1 MMDINTL
8 ASKVGGEFVGGRL
21 LATIDGTKQYLTL
34 VGSDGKSILTEVGL
48 KVSNELSL
56 AEPPVVEPDPE
67 PKAEQ
72 PAPRR
77 GRPRKAAPVEDEDV
91 PEQLELDL

>member
-21 LATIDGTKQYLTL
+21 LATIDGKKQYLTL

-56 AEPPVVEPDPE
+56 AEPEPT
-67 PKAEQ
+67 AL
-72 PAPRR
+72 R
-77 GRPRKAAPVEDEDV
+77 RPRAKKAAAVDTDELL
-91 PEQLELDL
+91 ENFELDV

>member
-21 LATIDGTKQYLTL
+21 LAMIDGKKQYLTL
-34 VGSDGKSILTEVGL
+34 IGSDGKSILTEVGL

-56 AEPPVVEPDPE
+56 AEPEAEPE
-67 PKAEQ
+67 PT
-72 PAPRR
+72 APRR
-77 GRPRKAAPVEDEDV
+77 PRARKPAPVQTDELI
-91 PEQLELDL
+91 ENFELDV